1 MRKFTLLV
9 FLVSMILFS
18 CATPPEDIS
27 ATVVP
32 SVTVSVTVVAP
43 VVAAQ
48 TAAPNLIPKHNDLI
62 FVEFFAVT

>member
-1 MRKFTLLV
+1 MRKINLLV

-18 CATPPEDIS
+18 CAMPPEDIS
-27 ATVVP
+27 ATVAP
-32 SVTVSVTVVAP
+32 PATVSEAVTAP

-48 TAAPNLIPKHNDLI
+48 TATPSLIPKHNDLI

>member
-9 FLVSMILFS
+9 FLVSLLLFS
-18 CATPPEDIS
+18 CAMPKENIS